1 MKKKPEKQGLFFS
14 PVSVVGCPGRPHLST
29 LKFYNVIK
37 NMRLSRVF
45 VQPALMCA
53 CQLVMSYFH
62 LMHCR
67 FTLVDVMGRRKE
79 SMSAELAFP

>member
-1 MKKKPEKQGLFFS
+1 
-14 PVSVVGCPGRPHLST
+14 
-29 LKFYNVIK
+29 
-37 NMRLSRVF
+37 MRLSRVF